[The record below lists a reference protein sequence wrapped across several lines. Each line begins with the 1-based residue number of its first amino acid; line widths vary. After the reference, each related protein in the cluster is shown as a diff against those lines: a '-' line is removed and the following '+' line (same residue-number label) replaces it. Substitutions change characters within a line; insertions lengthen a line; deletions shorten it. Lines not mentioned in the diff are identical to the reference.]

1 MGTLVATLST
11 RSEDNIGISW
21 VSENTLDK
29 LWYSI
34 NNGQS
39 YVLTD
44 QTGVDGYLSFYD
56 LTPNTNYKIILK
68 GREKSSGATI
78 FSELLDIS
86 TYDYPF
92 CNKAPDFTIGEKLTL
107 GFYNPLEREITVN
120 LIGADGSVISNDT
133 INGRTLTGFIDEVTV
148 DRLYK
153 SIKNSATAQYSV
165 KVTCSDE
172 SIKTTEG
179 GFYSVDKSVCAPLM
193 GNTYYEDRDPF
204 TVTITGDTQLLV
216 RNRSY
221 PYFYVTGIHP
231 QKYATI
237 EHVNVIL
244 NEVSSELF
252 LGNTIAE
259 GFGSAVDSSTSLYAI
274 FEVVDS
280 RGLITQKEKLVTIYN
295 WFPPE
300 ASVEVKRSSNGT
312 NGLIKVD
319 AHFAPVGGRNA
330 VTIEYYSKKRS
341 DSEYTYL
348 GTLSSGVETTFVA
361 DSSYDWDVKVVVND
375 RFNSP
380 NTYYATLSRYTPL
393 IFFDAEKYSVGVN
406 CLPINNNTLEIKNE
420 DIYAALFY
428 SGGESYTF
436 TSKKVYCAGLFRND
450 GVYFSFYV
458 PKSMKDVTPTITVL
472 KGNICQYTTGFFA
485 GDYVEGGKDILNAG
499 SSTVTFSKQNDHEIL
514 VIWQRNYS
522 SSVPNNSLCTIELNA
537 LTVNFSM
544 V

>member
-1 MGTLVATLST
+1 MGTLVSTLST
-11 RSEDNIGISW
+11 RSEKNIGVSW

-29 LWYSI
+29 LWYSL

-39 YVLTD
+39 YVQTD

-56 LTPNTNYKIILK
+56 LTPNTEYKIILK
-68 GREKSSGATI
+68 GAEKNGAI
-78 FSELLDIS
+78 IYSEILDIS

-92 CNKAPDFTIGEKLTL
+92 CSQTPDFTIGDKLTL

-120 LIGADGSVISNDT
+120 LIGADGSIISNDT
-133 INGRTLTGFIDEVTV
+133 ISGRSLTGFIDEVTI

-153 SIKNSATAQYSV
+153 SIKNSASAQYTV

-172 SIKTTEG
+172 STKTTEG
-179 GFYSVDKSVCAPLM
+179 GFYSVDKSVCAPLLDSVF
-193 GNTYYEDRDPF
+193 YEDRDPF
-204 TVTITGDTQLLV
+204 TVTITRNDQILV

-221 PYFYVTGIHP
+221 PFFYATGINP

-237 EHVNVIL
+237 EHVNVVL

-252 LGNTIAE
+252 LGNTTAE
-259 GFGSAVDSSTSLYAI
+259 GFGSSVDSATSLNAI
-274 FEVVDS
+274 FEVIDS

-300 ASVEVKRSSNGT
+300 ALVEVKRSSNGA

-319 AHFAPVGGRNA
+319 AQFAPVGGHNA

-341 DSEYTYL
+341 DSEYTYI

-375 RFNSP
+375 LFNSP

-406 CLPINNNTLEIKNE
+406 CLPSSSNTLEIKNE

-428 SGGESYTF
+428 SGGENYTF
-436 TSKKVYCAGLFRND
+436 TGKKVYCAGLFRNA
-450 GVYFSFYV
+450 GVYFSFAV
-458 PKSMKDVTPTITVL
+458 PKSMKNVTPTITVL
-472 KGNICQYTTGFFA
+472 KGNICQYTSGFFS
-485 GDYVEGGKDILNAG
+485 GDYVDGGRDFLSAG
-499 SSTVTFSKQNDHEIL
+499 SSTVTFSKQNDYEIL
-514 VIWQRNYS
+514 VVWQRNYS

-537 LTVNFSM
+537 LTVNFS
-544 V
+544 VV

>member
-11 RSEDNIGISW
+11 RTENNIGISW
-21 VSENTLDK
+21 VSENSLVK

-44 QTGVDGYLSFYD
+44 QTGVDGHLSFYD
-56 LTPNTNYKIILK
+56 LTPNTEYKIILK
-68 GREKSSGATI
+68 GAEKSGAI
-78 FSELLDIS
+78 IYSEILDIS

-92 CNKAPDFTIGEKLTL
+92 CNQTPDFTIGEKLTL

-133 INGRTLTGFIDEVTV
+133 ISGRSLTGFIDEVTI

-153 SIKNSATAQYSV
+153 SIKTSASAQYSV
-165 KVTCSDE
+165 KVTYSDE

-179 GFYSVDKSVCAPLM
+179 GFYSVDKSVCAPLI

-204 TVTITGDTQLLV
+204 TVTITGNDQYLV

-221 PYFYVTGIHP
+221 PYFYVTGIQP

-252 LGNTIAE
+252 LGNTTAE
-259 GFGSAVDSSTSLYAI
+259 GFGSAVDSATSLNAI
-274 FEVVDS
+274 FEVIDS
-280 RGLITQKEKLVTIYN
+280 RGLFTQKEKLVTIYN
-295 WFPPE
+295 WFPAE
-300 ASVEVKRSSNGT
+300 ASVEVKRSSNGAS
-312 NGLIKVD
+312 GLIKVD
-319 AHFAPVGGRNA
+319 AHFAPVGGNNA

-348 GTLSSGVETTFVA
+348 GTLTSGVETIFMA

-406 CLPINNNTLEIKNE
+406 CLPLSKNTLEIKNE

-428 SGGESYTF
+428 SGGESYSF
-436 TSKKVYCAGLFRND
+436 TGKKVYCAGIFRND
-450 GVYFSFYV
+450 GIYFSFAV
-458 PKSMKDVTPTITVL
+458 PKSMKNVTPTISVL
-472 KGNICQYTTGFFA
+472 KGNICQYTTGFFS
-485 GDYVEGGKDILNAG
+485 GDYAEGGRDILNAE
-499 SSTVTFSKQNDHEIL
+499 SSTVTISKQNDYEIL
-514 VIWQRNYS
+514 VVWQRNYS

-537 LTVNFSM
+537 LTVNFS
-544 V
+544 VI

>member
-1 MGTLVATLST
+1 MGTLAVTLST
-11 RSEDNIGISW
+11 RTEANIGVNW
-21 VSENTLDK
+21 VSENSLNK

-56 LTPNTNYKIILK
+56 LTPNTEYKIILK
-68 GREKSSGATI
+68 GAEKSGAI
-78 FSELLDIS
+78 IYSEILDIS

-92 CNKAPDFTIGEKLTL
+92 CNQTPDFTIGEKLTL

-120 LIGADGSVISNDT
+120 LIGADGSIISNDT
-133 INGRTLTGFIDEVTV
+133 INGRTLTGFIDEVTI

-153 SIKNSATAQYSV
+153 SIKTSVSAQYSV
-165 KVTCSDE
+165 KVTYSDE

-179 GFYSVDKSVCAPLM
+179 GFYSVDKSVCAPLI

-252 LGNTIAE
+252 LGNTTAE
-259 GFGSAVDSSTSLYAI
+259 GFGSSVDSATSLNAI
-274 FEVVDS
+274 FEVIDS
-280 RGLITQKEKLVTIYN
+280 RGLFTQKEKLVTIYN
-295 WFPPE
+295 WFPAE
-300 ASVEVKRSSNGT
+300 ASVEVKRSSNGAS
-312 NGLIKVD
+312 GLIKVD
-319 AHFAPVGGRNA
+319 AHFAPVGGHNA
-330 VTIEYYSKKRS
+330 VTIKYYSKKRS

-348 GTLSSGVETTFVA
+348 GTLTSGVETTFMA

-380 NTYYATLSRYTPL
+380 NTYYATLSRYKPL

-406 CLPINNNTLEIKNE
+406 CLPLSNNTLEIKSE

-428 SGGESYTF
+428 SSGESYSF
-436 TSKKVYCAGLFRND
+436 TGKKVYCAGLFRND

-458 PKSMKDVTPTITVL
+458 PKSMKNVTPTITVL
-472 KGNICQYTTGFFA
+472 KGNICQYTTGFFS
-485 GDYVEGGKDILNAG
+485 GDYVEGGRDILNEG
-499 SSTVTFSKQNDHEIL
+499 SSTVTISKQNDHEIL
-514 VIWQRNYS
+514 VIWQRSYT

-537 LTVNFSM
+537 LTVNFS
-544 V
+544 VI

>member
-1 MGTLVATLST
+1 MGTLAVTLST
-11 RSEDNIGISW
+11 RTEENIGVNW
-21 VSENTLDK
+21 VSENSLNK
-29 LWYSI
+29 LWYSM

-44 QTGVDGYLSFYD
+44 QTGLDGYLSFYD
-56 LTPNTNYKIILK
+56 LTPNTEYKIVLK
-68 GREKSSGATI
+68 GAEKSGAII
-78 FSELLDIS
+78 FSEILDIS

-92 CNKAPDFTIGEKLTL
+92 CNQTPDFTIGERLTL

-120 LIGADGSVISNDT
+120 LVGADGSIISNDT

-153 SIKNSATAQYSV
+153 SIKTSASAQYSV
-165 KVTCSDE
+165 KVTYSDE
-172 SIKTTEG
+172 STQTTGG
-179 GFYSVDKSVCAPLM
+179 GFYSVDKSICAPTL
-193 GNTYYEDRDPF
+193 GSIYYEDRDPF
-204 TVTITGDTQLLV
+204 TVTITGNEQRLV

-221 PYFYVTGIHP
+221 PFFYATGIHP

-237 EHVNVIL
+237 ESVNVIL
-244 NEVSSELF
+244 NEVTYPLF
-252 LGNTIAE
+252 LGNTTAE
-259 GFGSAVDSSTSLYAI
+259 GFGGAVDSATSLNAI

-295 WFPPE
+295 WFPAE
-300 ASVEVKRSSNGT
+300 AAVEVRRTNDGT

-341 DSEYTYL
+341 DSEYTYI
-348 GTLSSGVETTFVA
+348 GTLTSGVETTFVV

-406 CLPINNNTLEIKNE
+406 CLPSNNNTLEIKSE

-428 SGGESYTF
+428 SSGESYSF
-436 TSKKVYCAGLFRND
+436 TGKKVYCAGLFRND
-450 GVYFSFYV
+450 GVYFSFVV
-458 PKSMKDVTPTITVL
+458 PKSMKNVTPTITVL
-472 KGNICQYTTGFFA
+472 KGNICQYTSGFFS
-485 GDYVEGGKDILNAG
+485 GDYVDGGRDFLNAG
-499 SSTVTFSKQNDHEIL
+499 SSTVTFSKQNDYEIL
-514 VIWQRNYS
+514 VVWQRNYS
-522 SSVPNNSLCTIELNA
+522 TSVPNNSLCTAELNS
-537 LTVNFSM
+537 LTVNFS
-544 V
+544 

>member
-1 MGTLVATLST
+1 MGTLVTTLST
-11 RSEDNIGISW
+11 RTEDNIGVSW
-21 VSENTLDK
+21 VSENSLVK
-29 LWYSI
+29 LWYSL
-34 NNGQS
+34 NNGQN

-44 QTGVDGYLSFYD
+44 QTGVDGHLSFYD
-56 LTPNTNYKIILK
+56 LTPNTEYKIILK
-68 GREKSSGATI
+68 GAEKNGAI
-78 FSELLDIS
+78 IHSEILDIS

-92 CNKAPDFTIGEKLTL
+92 CNQTPDFTIGEKLSL

-133 INGRTLTGFIDEVTV
+133 INGRTLTGFIDEVTI
-148 DRLYK
+148 DRLYQ
-153 SIKNSATAQYSV
+153 SIKNSATDQYTV
-165 KVTCSDE
+165 KVKYSDE
-172 SIKTTEG
+172 AETTTEG
-179 GFYSVDKSVCAPLM
+179 GVYSVNKTECAPLL
-193 GNTYYEDRDPF
+193 GDVFYEDRDPF
-204 TVTITGDTQLLV
+204 TVTITGNDQYLV

-221 PYFYVTGIHP
+221 PFFYATGIHP

-252 LGNTIAE
+252 LGNTTAE
-259 GFGSAVDSSTSLYAI
+259 GFGSSVDSATSLNAI
-274 FEVVDS
+274 FEVIDS

-295 WFPPE
+295 WFPAE
-300 ASVEVKRSSNGT
+300 ASVEVKRSSNGAS
-312 NGLIKVD
+312 GLIKVD
-319 AHFAPVGGRNA
+319 AHFAPVGGNNA

-348 GTLSSGVETTFVA
+348 GTLTSGVETTFAA

-406 CLPINNNTLEIKNE
+406 CLPSNNNTLEIKNE

-428 SGGESYTF
+428 SGGESYSF
-436 TSKKVYCAGLFRND
+436 TGKKVYCAGLFRND

-458 PKSMKDVTPTITVL
+458 PKSMKNVTPTITVL

-485 GDYVEGGKDILNAG
+485 GDYAEGGRDILNAG
-499 SSTVTFSKQNDHEIL
+499 NSTVTISKQNDYEIL
-514 VIWQRNYS
+514 VVWQRNYS

-537 LTVNFSM
+537 LTVNFS
-544 V
+544 VI

>member
-11 RSEDNIGISW
+11 RTENNIGISW
-21 VSENTLDK
+21 VSENSLVK

-44 QTGVDGYLSFYD
+44 QTGVDGHLSFYD
-56 LTPNTNYKIILK
+56 LTPNTEYKIILK
-68 GREKSSGATI
+68 GAEKSGAI
-78 FSELLDIS
+78 IYSEILDIS

-92 CNKAPDFTIGEKLTL
+92 CNQTPDFTIGEKLTL

-133 INGRTLTGFIDEVTV
+133 ISGRSLTGFIDEVTI

-153 SIKNSATAQYSV
+153 SIKTSASAQYSV
-165 KVTCSDE
+165 KVTYSDE

-179 GFYSVDKSVCAPLM
+179 GFYSVDKSVCAPLI

-204 TVTITGDTQLLV
+204 TVTITGNDQYLV

-221 PYFYVTGIHP
+221 PYFYVTGIQP

-252 LGNTIAE
+252 LGNTTAE
-259 GFGSAVDSSTSLYAI
+259 GFGSAVDSATSLNAI
-274 FEVVDS
+274 FEVIDS
-280 RGLITQKEKLVTIYN
+280 RGLFTQKEKLVTIYN
-295 WFPPE
+295 WFPAE
-300 ASVEVKRSSNGT
+300 ASVEVKRSSNGAS
-312 NGLIKVD
+312 GLIKVD
-319 AHFAPVGGRNA
+319 ALFAPVGGNNA

-348 GTLSSGVETTFVA
+348 GTLTSGVETIFMA

-406 CLPINNNTLEIKNE
+406 CLPLSKNTLEIKNE

-428 SGGESYTF
+428 SGGESYSF
-436 TSKKVYCAGLFRND
+436 TGKKVYCAGIFRND
-450 GVYFSFYV
+450 GIYFSFAV
-458 PKSMKDVTPTITVL
+458 PKSMKNVTPTISVL
-472 KGNICQYTTGFFA
+472 KGNICQYTTGFFS
-485 GDYVEGGKDILNAG
+485 GDYAEGGRDILNAE
-499 SSTVTFSKQNDHEIL
+499 SSTVTISKQNDYEIL
-514 VIWQRNYS
+514 VVWQRNYS

-537 LTVNFSM
+537 LTVNFS
-544 V
+544 VI

>member
-1 MGTLVATLST
+1 MGTLVSTLST
-11 RSEDNIGISW
+11 RSEKNIGVSW

-44 QTGVDGYLSFYD
+44 QTGIDGYLSFYD

-68 GREKSSGATI
+68 GREKSGGTTI

-92 CNKAPDFTIGEKLTL
+92 CNKAPDFTIGDKLTL

-120 LIGADGSVISNDT
+120 LIGADGSIISNDT
-133 INGRTLTGFIDEVTV
+133 ISGRSLTGFIDEVTI

-153 SIKNSATAQYSV
+153 SIKNSASAQYTV

-172 SIKTTEG
+172 SIKNTEG

-193 GNTYYEDRDPF
+193 GSTYYEDRDPF

-237 EHVNVIL
+237 EHVNVVL

-252 LGNTIAE
+252 LGNTTAE
-259 GFGSAVDSSTSLYAI
+259 GFGSSVDSATSLNAI
-274 FEVVDS
+274 FEVIDS
-280 RGLITQKEKLVTIYN
+280 RGLITQKEKLITIYN
-295 WFPPE
+295 WFPAE
-300 ASVEVKRSSNGT
+300 ASVEVKRSSNGAS
-312 NGLIKVD
+312 GLIKVD
-319 AHFAPVGGRNA
+319 AHFAPVGGHNA
-330 VTIEYYSKKRS
+330 VTIEYYTKKRS
-341 DSEYTYL
+341 DSEYTYV
-348 GTLSSGVETTFVA
+348 GTLTSGVETTFVA
-361 DSSYDWDVKVVVND
+361 DSSYDWDVKVIVND

-406 CLPINNNTLEIKNE
+406 CLPTNSNTLEIKNE

-428 SGGESYTF
+428 SGGENYTF
-436 TSKKVYCAGLFRND
+436 TGKKVYCAGLFRND
-450 GVYFSFYV
+450 GIYFSFRV
-458 PKSMKDVTPTITVL
+458 PKSMKNVTPTITVL
-472 KGNICQYTTGFFA
+472 KGNACQYSTGFFS
-485 GDYVEGGKDILNAG
+485 GDYVEGGRDFFNTIG
-499 SSTVTFSKQNDHEIL
+499 TTVTFSKQSEKEIL
-514 VIWQRNYS
+514 VILQRNFS
-522 SSVPNNSLCTIELNA
+522 TTVPNNSLCTVELNA
-537 LTVNFSM
+537 LTVNFS
-544 V
+544 VV

>member
-133 INGRTLTGFIDEVTV
+133 ISGRSLTGFIDEVTV

-153 SIKNSATAQYSV
+153 SIKNSASAQYTV

-259 GFGSAVDSSTSLYAI
+259 GFGSAVDSATSLYAI

-295 WFPPE
+295 WFPAE

-312 NGLIKVD
+312 SGLIKVD
-319 AHFAPVGGRNA
+319 AHFAPVGGHNA

-341 DSEYTYL
+341 DSEYTYI

-375 RFNSP
+375 RFKSP

-406 CLPINNNTLEIKNE
+406 CLPTNNNTLEIKNE

-428 SGGESYTF
+428 SGGVSYTF
-436 TSKKVYCAGLFRND
+436 TGKKVYCAGLFRND
-450 GVYFSFYV
+450 GVYFSFRV
-458 PKSMKDVTPTITVL
+458 PKSMKNVTPTITVL

-485 GDYVEGGKDILNAG
+485 GDYVEGGRDFLNAG
-499 SSTVTFSKQNDHEIL
+499 SSTVTISKQNDHEIL